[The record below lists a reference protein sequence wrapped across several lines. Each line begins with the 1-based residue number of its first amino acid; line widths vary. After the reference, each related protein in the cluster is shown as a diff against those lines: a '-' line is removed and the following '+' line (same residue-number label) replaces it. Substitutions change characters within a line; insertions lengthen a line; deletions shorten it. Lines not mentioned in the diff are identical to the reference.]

1 MSGVQVLLRPFL
13 FTMYAAVEGLPA
25 LGKSEVLALLRLYFP
40 DLLILPELVKEVAE
54 REGLDL
60 LRDRERLAQA
70 LWEAWPSRQA
80 LIRAAL
86 AEGRMVLE
94 ESHLGVHAAYS
105 AALGDQ
111 SFLEA
116 FSRREQEI
124 LWPDLFLRFE
134 APLEVSLLRQ
144 KARGDPRY
152 TVPAEVLGRMSG
164 WLSAWHARRGDRVEI
179 IPVDRPP
186 EEVVAATVKILGLR
200 YTPHPIPEV
209 IPYLVLLGRPASGKT
224 ELIQFLRAL
233 PSTERACAYHLGAL
247 RVLDD
252 FPILWEKFVED
263 DLWELLGRGRLH
275 SRRVKENYA
284 VANPLLWDFLLH
296 RLSERIRKEPARPGE
311 TVIVEFSRGGPE
323 AYAHA
328 LALLP
333 SAVLAGGAV
342 LYLSVSYEESLR
354 RNRNRY
360 DRDRRDGL
368 LTHSVPEEE
377 MARTYGEDDWEK
389 LAPKEAG
396 YLTIRGYRVPYVTV
410 RNEPEPKTFGDF
422 SRRFSPAIGE
432 LFWLWRNR

>member
-1 MSGVQVLLRPFL
+1 
-13 FTMYAAVEGLPA
+13 MYACLEGLPA

-40 DLLILPELVKEVAE
+40 DLLVLPELVKEVAE
-54 REGLDL
+54 QEGLDL
-60 LRDRERLAQA
+60 FQDREKLGQA
-70 LWEAWPSRQA
+70 LWEAWPSRES

-86 AEGRMVLE
+86 AEGRVVLE

-111 SFLEA
+111 AFLEI
-116 FSRREQEI
+116 FSRREPEI
-124 LWPDLFLRFE
+124 LWPDLFLRFD

-179 IPVDRPP
+179 IPADRPP
-186 EEVVAATVKILGLR
+186 EEVVAVTVKILGLR
-200 YTPHPIPEV
+200 YLPHPVPEV
-209 IPYLVLLGRPASGKT
+209 IPYLILLGRPASGKT
-224 ELIQFLRAL
+224 EFIQFLSAL
-233 PSTERACAYHLGAL
+233 PSTERARAYHLGAL

-275 SRRVKENYA
+275 SRRSQENYA
-284 VANPLLWDFLLH
+284 VADPLLWDFLLH
-296 RLSERIRKEPARPGE
+296 KLGEQIRKAPAQPGE

-328 LALLP
+328 LTLLP
-333 SAVLAGGAV
+333 RLVLADGAI

-354 RNRNRY
+354 RNRARY

-377 MARTYGEDDWEK
+377 MAKTYREDDWER
-389 LAPKEAG
+389 LAPQEAG
-396 YLTIRGYRVPYVTV
+396 YLTIRGYRIPYMTV
-410 RNEPEPKTFGDF
+410 RNEPEPKNFGDF
-422 SRRFSPAIGE
+422 SRRFSPAMEE
-432 LFWLWRNR
+432 LFWLWKNR